1 MQTQELTM
9 TLEPVVNPALVLGV
23 DRDGTNGLTTDARG
37 ANRQTAAPS
46 LWAYTQT
53 TVAGDRWENR
63 VWLALAAMAA
73 LELALVWF
81 RA

>member
-23 DRDGTNGLTTDARG
+23 GRDGTDVTTTDARG
-37 ANRQTAAPS
+37 TNPPTAAPS
-46 LWAYTQT
+46 LWAYAQT
-53 TVAGDRWENR
+53 TAPGDRWENR

>member
-1 MQTQELTM
+1 MQTPELTM
-9 TLEPVVNPALVLGV
+9 TLEPGVNPALVLAV
-23 DRDGTNGLTTDARG
+23 DRDGTNGRTTDARR
-37 ANRQTAAPS
+37 ASPPTAAPS
-46 LWAYTQT
+46 LWAYAQS
-53 TVAGDRWENR
+53 TVPGDRWENR